1 MKDVAERLYSNK
13 NQWLASQ
20 IDVDFPTPE
29 SVQGRELYQ
38 ESLSSNYLE
47 SLKVD
52 SESDLNI
59 EWHKV
64 DFHRLTVMFALLQ
77 AKRWAIEHHQ
87 NAIVEFFAQIILDQ
101 SYDLYLGFEGGEA
114 CAAVLV
120 SKEDTVVLFSDLVT
134 CHSAQDLSP
143 EPIIASLIQ
152 TLDIAKES
160 DLWIEKR

>member
-1 MKDVAERLYSNK
+1 MKNVAERLYSNK

-38 ESLSSNYLE
+38 ESLSSNYLD
-47 SLKVD
+47 SLEPEFDD
-52 SESDLNI
+52 SLNI

-77 AKRWAIEHHQ
+77 AKRWSVEQHQ
-87 NAIVEFFAQIILDQ
+87 NAVVEFFAQIILDETH
-101 SYDLYLGFEGGEA
+101 DLYVGFDNTEP
-114 CAAVLV
+114 CAATIMC
-120 SKEDTVVLFSDLVT
+120 KEQSVVLFSDIVVCGNQQNTNPL
-134 CHSAQDLSP
+134 A
-143 EPIIASLIQ
+143 IIPSLIQ

-160 DLWIEKR
+160 ELWIEKR